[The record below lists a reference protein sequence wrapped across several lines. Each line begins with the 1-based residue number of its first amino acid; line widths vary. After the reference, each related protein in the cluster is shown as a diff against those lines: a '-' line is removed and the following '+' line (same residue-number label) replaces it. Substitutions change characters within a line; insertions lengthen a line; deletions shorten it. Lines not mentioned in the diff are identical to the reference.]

1 MGFFK
6 KVFKGIKKVAK
17 VAAPIALAGGA
28 GYLGYKAF
36 QSMTAPSLFPAGA
49 DPKDAAPVGMPSM
62 NWGNALGAAAS
73 LGSGALSY
81 IGQRDANAA
90 NAQQAQK
97 QMDFQA
103 DQSGTS
109 WQRGIADMKA
119 AGLNPMLAYSQ
130 GGASSMGGSTARMEN
145 TLEPAVS
152 SARQTAFINQQL
164 RNMYEQNS
172 QIAAQTRLIE
182 AQEPA
187 VRAQANLTST
197 TANAIQQKLSP
208 EIDRIREGSE
218 NLSADTYNKLQTYRR
233 DKESFEAD
241 VRRRKADA
249 GYSEASEKIANRN
262 AAFAESDLGAIAPYI
277 ESILG
282 SGSSAASIFRMLSP
296 RGR

>member
-17 VAAPIALAGGA
+17 VAVPLGA

-36 QSMTAPSLFPAGA
+36 QSMTAPALFPAGA
-49 DPKDAAPVGMPSM
+49 DPYEQAKHQSQGMSSM

-73 LGSGALSY
+73 LGSGVLGY
-81 IGQRDANAA
+81 VGQRDANAA

-103 DQSGTS
+103 NQSGTS
-109 WQRGIADMKA
+109 WQRGVADMQA

-152 SARQTAFINQQL
+152 SARQTAFVNQQL

-172 QIAAQTRLIE
+172 QISAQTRLIE

-187 VRAQANLTST
+187 VRAQADLTAT
-197 TANAIQQKLSP
+197 TASAIQQKLTP
-208 EIDRIREGSE
+208 EIDRIRAGTS
-218 NLSADTYNKLQTYRR
+218 NVVADTDIKRLTNRR
-233 DKESFEAD
+233 DSDSFEAD